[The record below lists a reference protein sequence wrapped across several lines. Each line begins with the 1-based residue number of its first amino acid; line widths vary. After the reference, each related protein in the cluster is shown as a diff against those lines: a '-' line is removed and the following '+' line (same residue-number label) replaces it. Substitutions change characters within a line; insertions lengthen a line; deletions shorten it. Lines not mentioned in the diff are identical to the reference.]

1 MRNWASVHVTQE
13 IFKNFGEDHEVRGV
27 FLDIWK
33 AFDKVWHDGIIFKL
47 PQNGIS
53 GNLLKLVHVFSSERI
68 KRVALNGQVSTWT
81 NVTAGALQRPS
92 FGALLF
98 VIYINLYKWSL
109 WRTFTNT
116 KLLADDTSLFFVIFD
131 NQTSTND
138 LRFRNDTHVGFSMKY
153 QF

>member
-53 GNLLKLVHVFSSERI
+53 GNLLKLVRAFSSERI

-81 NVTAGALQRPS
+81 NVTAGALQRSS

-98 VIYINLYKWSL
+98 VIYINLYKWSP

-116 KLLADDTSLFFVIFD
+116 KLLADDTSLFFVNFD

-138 LRFRNDTHVGFSMKY
+138 LRFRNDTHVGFSMEY

>member
-53 GNLLKLVHVFSSERI
+53 GNLLKLVRVFSSERI

-81 NVTAGALQRPS
+81 NVNAGALQRSS

-98 VIYINLYKWSL
+98 VIYINLYKWSP

-138 LRFRNDTHVGFSMKY
+138 LRFRNDTHVGFSMEY